1 MAQNESASS
10 AAEIV
15 ALEWQSVLAE
25 DAGLIDPQVPRSAYA
40 YPELRQLF
48 PGISHGTL
56 FLSRCTR
63 FPRTRD
69 VPTVYSRV
77 GGGYTV
83 IRLSDG
89 VRLGETA
96 TLDEAFALVVANLP
110 PGTGPAIDGTA
121 DDL

>member
-25 DAGLIDPQVPRSAYA
+25 DAETVDPQVPRSAYA
-40 YPELRQLF
+40 HPELRQLF
-48 PGISHGTL
+48 PLISHGTL
-56 FLSRCTR
+56 YLSRCTR
-63 FPRTRD
+63 FPYTRD
-69 VPTVYSRV
+69 VPTVFRRTV
-77 GGGYTV
+77 GGYTV

-89 VRLGETA
+89 ATLGETA
-96 TLDEAFALVVANLP
+96 TLDEAIVLVAENLP

-121 DDL
+121 ADL

>member
-1 MAQNESASS
+1 MTQNESASS

-25 DAGLIDPQVPRSAYA
+25 DAGLTDPQVPHSAYA

-63 FPRTRD
+63 YPLTRD
-69 VPTVYSRV
+69 IPTVYSRV

-89 VRLGETA
+89 VRLRETA
-96 TLDEAFALVVANLP
+96 TLDEAYALVVANLP